1 MGSPLMAKQFVVGA
15 EARNVYLLC
24 FFITQISLTV
34 AMSCITHPFTMRCRG
49 VASISHPEALQPKI
63 KRDFPPIYFENSLTN
78 HQVNKKWMAFRKR
91 EVEDQ
96 EEGMDCRTFFFFPGC
111 RGITSKRSLPK
122 PMKKGGMFSQILRTK
137 PTNSVRSSPPSPTH

>member
-1 MGSPLMAKQFVVGA
+1 
-15 EARNVYLLC
+15 
-24 FFITQISLTV
+24 
-34 AMSCITHPFTMRCRG
+34 MSCITHPFTMRCRG

-78 HQVNKKWMAFRKR
+78 HQVSKKWIAFRKR

-111 RGITSKRSLPK
+111 RGITSKRSLSK

-137 PTNSVRSSPPSPTH
+137 PTNAVRSSPPSPRHNLFSGILRKQKVAGRAKRKNEKILFSSIIRKI